1 MEGNKLGSAV
11 IVGGPT
17 LGREDGSL
25 ELDGPVEGKYVGSVE
40 ELGFSDGMEDGSFD
54 IEG

>member
-11 IVGGPT
+11 IVGPT
-17 LGREDGSL
+17 LGRVDGSL
-25 ELDGPVEGKYVGSVE
+25 ELDGPVEGKYVGGVE

>member
-1 MEGNKLGSAV
+1 LEGNKLGSAV
-11 IVGGPT
+11 IVGPT

-40 ELGFSDGMEDGSFD
+40 ELGFSDGMKDGSFD
-54 IEG
+54 IDGV

>member
-11 IVGGPT
+11 IVGPT